1 MRAIVSRECVMDFL
15 QPVKDFLACPTP
27 EAWVQAAIAD
37 VPLLLQDH
45 ANCEKKAASTA
56 MNLLFRY
63 NERDQLQTELAQLA
77 REELL
82 HYEQVRELM
91 TKRGIGYRPLS
102 AARYANGMRQHVR
115 TSEPGHL
122 VDLMIIGAFVEA
134 RSCERFA
141 AIAPH
146 LDDEL
151 KRFYTFLLRSE
162 ARHFQHYLGL
172 AQAYSPEPIADR
184 IAHFREIERELIES
198 PDVEVRFHSGLPPV
212 TALRHTPAEGLTC
225 SR

>member
-1 MRAIVSRECVMDFL
+1 MTPGFL
-15 QPVKDFLACPTP
+15 QPVYDFLGVTTN

-37 VPLLLQDH
+37 LPTLLQDH

-63 NERDQLQTELAQLA
+63 NDRDHLQTELTQLA

-91 TKRGIGYRPLS
+91 AKRGLRYRPIS
-102 AARYANGMRQHVR
+102 ASRYAKGLRQHVR
-115 TSEPGHL
+115 TYEPAHL

-146 LDDEL
+146 LDDEF

-162 ARHFQHYLGL
+162 ARHFSHYLGL
-172 AQAYSPEPIADR
+172 AERYHDPADGVLAER
-184 IAHFREIERELIES
+184 VAFFREVEAQLIAS
-198 PDVEVRFHSGLPPV
+198 PDAEMRFHSGV
-212 TALRHTPAEGLTC
+212 PA
-225 SR
+225 RVAA

>member
-1 MRAIVSRECVMDFL
+1 MTDFL
-15 QPVKDFLACPTP
+15 QPVRDFLACATP
-27 EAWVQAAIAD
+27 PEWVIAAVQD

-56 MNLLFRY
+56 MNMLFRY
-63 NERDQLQTELAQLA
+63 NDRDQLQTELAQLA

-91 TKRGIGYRPLS
+91 QKRGIGYRPVS
-102 AARYANGMRQHVR
+102 AARYANGLRQHVR

-141 AIAPH
+141 AVAPH

-172 AQAYSPEPIADR
+172 AAAYSPTPIDDR
-184 IAHFREIERELIES
+184 VAHFREVERELIES
-198 PDVEVRFHSGLPPV
+198 PDSEVRFHSGLPPV
-212 TALRHTPAEGLTC
+212 SASMSVSTSDACERVTC
-225 SR
+225 LN

>member
-1 MRAIVSRECVMDFL
+1 MDFL
-15 QPVKDFLACPTP
+15 QPVKDFLACATP
-27 EAWVQAAIAD
+27 PEWVAAAVMD

-56 MNLLFRY
+56 MNMLFRY
-63 NERDQLQTELAQLA
+63 NDRDQLQTELAQLA

-91 TKRGIGYRPLS
+91 QKRGISYRPVS
-102 AARYANGMRQHVR
+102 AARYANGLRQHVR
-115 TSEPGHL
+115 TTEPGHL

-141 AIAPH
+141 AIAPY

-151 KRFYTFLLRSE
+151 KRFYTFLLRSA

-172 AQAYSPEPIADR
+172 AAAYSPTAIDERVAF
-184 IAHFREIERELIES
+184 FREIERGLIES
-198 PDVEVRFHSGLPPV
+198 PDQEVRFHSGLPPA
-212 TALRHTPAEGLTC
+212 TLHIPDQREPAACLN
-225 SR
+225 

>member
-1 MRAIVSRECVMDFL
+1 MRAIDQRERVMDFL
-15 QPVKDFLACPTP
+15 QPVKDFLACATP
-27 EAWVQAAIAD
+27 PEWVRAAVQD

-56 MNLLFRY
+56 MNMLFRY
-63 NERDQLQTELAQLA
+63 NEREQLQTELAQLA

-91 TKRGIGYRPLS
+91 QKRGISYRPVS
-102 AARYANGMRQHVR
+102 AARYANGLRQHVR

-172 AQAYSPEPIADR
+172 AAAYSPTPIDERVAL
-184 IAHFREIERELIES
+184 FREVERELIES
-198 PDVEVRFHSGLPPV
+198 ADVEVRFHSGMPPV
-212 TALRHTPAEGLTC
+212 SMTSALVSERATC
-225 SR
+225 SN

>member
-1 MRAIVSRECVMDFL
+1 MTDFL
-15 QPVKDFLACPTP
+15 QPVREFLGCATP
-27 EAWVQAAIAD
+27 AAWLDAAVQD

-56 MNLLFRY
+56 MNMLFRY
-63 NERDQLQTELAQLA
+63 NDRDQLQTELAQLA

-91 TKRGIGYRPLS
+91 QKRGIGYRPVS
-102 AARYANGMRQHVR
+102 AARYANGLRQHVR

-141 AIAPH
+141 AIAPR

-172 AQAYSPEPIADR
+172 AARYSPDPIDDR
-184 IAHFREIERELIES
+184 VAFFRDVERELIES
-198 PDVEVRFHSGLPPV
+198 PDAEVRFHSGLPAAAASV
-212 TALRHTPAEGLTC
+212 QAGRESLACLN
-225 SR
+225 

>member
-1 MRAIVSRECVMDFL
+1 MA
-15 QPVKDFLACPTP
+15 A
-27 EAWVQAAIAD
+27 VQD

-56 MNLLFRY
+56 MNMLFRY

-91 TKRGIGYRPLS
+91 QKRGISYRPVS
-102 AARYANGMRQHVR
+102 AARYANGLRQHVR

-151 KRFYTFLLRSE
+151 RRFYTFLLRSE
-162 ARHFQHYLGL
+162 VRHFQHYLGL
-172 AQAYSPEPIADR
+172 AAAYSPTPIDERVAL
-184 IAHFREIERELIES
+184 FREVERELIES
-198 PDVEVRFHSGLPPV
+198 PDIEVRFHSGMPPGSMTSTSV
-212 TALRHTPAEGLTC
+212 SERAACLN
-225 SR
+225 